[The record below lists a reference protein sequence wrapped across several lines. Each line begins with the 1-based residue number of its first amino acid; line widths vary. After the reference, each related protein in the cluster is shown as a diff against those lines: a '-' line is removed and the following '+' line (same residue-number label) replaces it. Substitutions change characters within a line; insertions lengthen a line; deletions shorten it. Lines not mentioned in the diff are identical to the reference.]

1 VPTALSELRLRR
13 ILLALD
19 MAGPAPA
26 TLSFAVTLAARFEA
40 ELNALLLT
48 QTELTRAAD
57 LPFATEVS
65 LLAGMERRLNAPLMR
80 RTLQVVS
87 ARVQAMMAELAAPE
101 RVRWSLQMAGKTG
114 WEGLLQ
120 ELGEGS
126 LLVLGHRGNHLPV
139 TRRPR
144 PVQGGVCVV
153 CDEGPSGA
161 AALALAQLLD
171 PQATAIR
178 LAAVAQDAAL
188 TAWLMVVRPAT
199 LVVPA
204 RLMAEHAATV
214 RRLIGRLG
222 CTLVVVG

>member
-1 VPTALSELRLRR
+1 MRR

-40 ELNALLLT
+40 ELNALLLA

-87 ARVQAMMAELAAPE
+87 ARVQAMMAELAAPA
-101 RVRWSLQMAGKTG
+101 RVRWSLQVAGKTG

-120 ELGEGS
+120 ELGADS
-126 LLVLGHRGNHLPV
+126 LLVLGHEGNHLPV
-139 TRRPR
+139 TRRPA
-144 PVQGGVCVV
+144 QGGVCVV
-153 CDEGPSGA
+153 YDDGPSGA
-161 AALALAQLLD
+161 AALGLARLLD
-171 PQATAIR
+171 PHATRIP
-178 LAAVAQDAAL
+178 LAAAGKDAAL
-188 TAWLMVVRPAT
+188 TARLMVLRPAT
-199 LVVPA
+199 LIVPA
-204 RLMAEHAATV
+204 GFMAGHAATV
-214 RRLIGRLG
+214 RRLTGRLG
-222 CTLVVVG
+222 CNLVVVA